1 MFKEQEKKTKLA
13 KATYLGPKDAND
25 KSGKLLTLVLSY
37 HYICMSLSIT
47 LHNSNNIIYS
57 IYRALIPNGPKALY
71 IIKK

>member
-47 LHNSNNIIYS
+47 LHEYTLN
-57 IYRALIPNGPKALY
+57 L
-71 IIKK
+71 KKFSMCNVN